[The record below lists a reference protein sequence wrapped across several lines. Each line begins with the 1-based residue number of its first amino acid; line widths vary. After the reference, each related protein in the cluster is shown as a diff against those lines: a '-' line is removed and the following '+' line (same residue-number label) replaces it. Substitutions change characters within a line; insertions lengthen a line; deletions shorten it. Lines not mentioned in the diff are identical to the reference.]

1 MDFLGLHETILA
13 SRHLQAILANSAGIW
28 FQTWRILLDVIFNAQ
43 AVKQLCFG
51 GFHVYVYATFASKVR
66 SRMCNSASA
75 SWDVILLFSV
85 LAQTWSWALMG
96 FNTGNSSL
104 FLLNYFLVLGGI
116 LPPSFWVVAWF
127 GGVSGGFVCVLKTW
141 FESASGIWLQGFQ
154 LMTWGSFSSC
164 EQGNMFRKCQ

>member
-1 MDFLGLHETILA
+1 MDFSGLHETILA
-13 SRHLQAILANSAGIW
+13 SRHLQAILANSAGIR

-104 FLLNYFLVLGGI
+104 FLLSYWLV
-116 LPPSFWVVAWF
+116 F
-127 GGVSGGFVCVLKTW
+127 GGNSSPFLLSCCLVWGGFRGLSVCIKNLVWISLRDLATGI
-141 FESASGIWLQGFQ
+141 SADDMRQF
-154 LMTWGSFSSC
+154 
-164 EQGNMFRKCQ
+164 

>member
-1 MDFLGLHETILA
+1 MDFSGLHETILA
-13 SRHLQAILANSAGIW
+13 SRHLQAILANSAGIR

-104 FLLNYFLVLGGI
+104 FLLSYFLVLGGI
-116 LPPSFWVVAWF
+116 LPPSFWVVDWF
-127 GGVSGGFVCVLKTW
+127 WGVSGGFVCVLKTW
-141 FESASGIWLQGFQ
+141 FESASGILATGISADDMRQF
-154 LMTWGSFSSC
+154 
-164 EQGNMFRKCQ
+164 